1 MKLNFNL
8 NIALVLWMFLSGL
21 MLNSCVKEDE
31 VSVTEPSRYT
41 REDVKSYGDLF
52 KIFWTTMDQRYNYFY
67 EQKRQDGKDWDAIY
81 KEYYPKFAAL
91 KTFGRSTDT
100 DQEIADDYKKA
111 VQYFTEIINPILDMH
126 FFLRVRLP
134 LTNKG
139 VGNTK
144 TFFGRMKE
152 KKANFYDFNSKY
164 NFMKEKLGSDVIINE
179 SNDVT
184 YMMGSLKSDPS
195 IYYFTFD
202 SFKLSDN
209 VQIILEDEYLNTSVG
224 NMLLLTP
231 QEIEKNEELN
241 AIKDVALRNKV
252 KDFTINVLNQ
262 WNAFRS
268 SNEVKAFN
276 NQVAIFNNTEIIS
289 NEFVQITKTALN
301 KSKNL
306 VNYNN
311 TSTYKSVLTDESRPY
326 IDWFK
331 LRMDQHVK
339 YAYRMPA
346 FETAVQEILDNAPF
360 YQNFLTPLRKGEIKK
375 LIIDLRDNS
384 GGNVMDARFFTDRF
398 VTKNTLFSYQRLK
411 EGNGRFSYTP
421 WTPVKTNPHK
431 FGIPSNFPI
440 VILTDKNSAS
450 MSEISTLMIKSQ
462 GNHAISIG
470 DYSAG
475 ATAGLTSNSDEF
487 NGGLRELVAGI
498 LTFNMPVMAMK
509 DANGDVI
516 EGIGVKPDI
525 YVAPPTD
532 EEVNQM
538 KNSPATFKDRV
549 LEEAVK
555 YLSSK

>member
-111 VQYFTEIINPILDMH
+111 VQYFTEIINPILDVH
-126 FFLRVRLP
+126 FFLKVRLP

-139 VGNTK
+139 VVNTK
-144 TFFGRMKE
+144 IFVGRMKE

-164 NFMKEKLGSDVIINE
+164 NFMKEKLGSDVLMNE

-202 SFKLSDN
+202 SFNLSDS
-209 VQIILEDEYLNTSVG
+209 VQIILEDEYLNTSAG
-224 NMLLLTP
+224 NVLLLTP

-252 KDFTINVLNQ
+252 KNLTINVLNQ
-262 WNAFRS
+262 WNAFCS
-268 SNEVKAFN
+268 SDEIKAFN
-276 NQVAIFNNTEIIS
+276 NQVTIFNNTEIIS
-289 NEFVQITKTALN
+289 DEFLQIIKTALDKSN
-301 KSKNL
+301 KIAAYDNP
-306 VNYNN
+306 
-311 TSTYKSVLTDESRPY
+311 STYESVLTDESRPY
-326 IDWFK
+326 IDWFMK
-331 LRMDQHVK
+331 RVEEHFRFGYGMSSFKD
-339 YAYRMPA
+339 AI
-346 FETAVQEILDNAPF
+346 QEISDSAPF
-360 YQNFLTPLRKGEIKK
+360 YQNFLNPLRKGEIKK

-384 GGNVMDARFFTDRF
+384 GGDVIDARFFTDRF
-398 VTKNTLFSYQRLK
+398 VTKNTVFSYQRLK